1 MTEWFQIK
9 VSDVQ
14 LSSKQMFMY
23 WSQLEKDEL
32 HISPH
37 VRLAGFLKEAHI
49 SNIKLANQFLDKCIP
64 IFQIRYGNETR
75 LDIIKCSS
83 GQNIRRT
90 KRIQQ
95 DTQIIQ
101 ARLITNNMAPNRKVD
116 I

>member
-23 WSQLEKDEL
+23 FSQLEKDEL

-37 VRLAGFLKEAHI
+37 VKLAGLSKEAHI
-49 SNIKLANQFLDKCIP
+49 SHIKLAKEFLDKCLP
-64 IFQIRYGNETR
+64 IFKRRYGNETR

-83 GQNIRRT
+83 GKNIRLI

-101 ARLITNNMAPNRKVD
+101 ARLITNNMAPNRKID